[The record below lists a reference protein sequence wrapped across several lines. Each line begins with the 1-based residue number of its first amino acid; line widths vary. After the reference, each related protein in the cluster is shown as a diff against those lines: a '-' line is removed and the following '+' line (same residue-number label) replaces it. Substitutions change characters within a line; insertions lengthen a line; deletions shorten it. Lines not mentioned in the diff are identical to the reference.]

1 MLLMLFQ
8 TGEDQT
14 AVKKK
19 KKHTNM
25 LGEIREK
32 EQLSEKQKII

>member
-1 MLLMLFQ
+1 MLSMLCQ

-19 KKHTNM
+19 KRTEM

-32 EQLSEKQKII
+32 EQLSQEHKIF